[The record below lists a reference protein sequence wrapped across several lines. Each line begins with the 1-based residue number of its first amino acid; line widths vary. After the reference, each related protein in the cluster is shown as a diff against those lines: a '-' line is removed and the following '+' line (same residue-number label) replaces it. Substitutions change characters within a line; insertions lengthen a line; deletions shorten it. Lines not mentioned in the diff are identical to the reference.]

1 MAVPD
6 KIKQEVRELRA
17 QLEYHNR
24 LYHSLDSPEIPDA
37 DYDALLTRLGL
48 LEDKFDLAIPGSPT
62 QRVGG
67 EALSQFTQ
75 VTHTMPMLS
84 LDKVSSEKGL
94 GDFELRLQKKLGDDS
109 QLQYSCEPKV
119 DGVAVS
125 LLYRDGVLLR
135 GATRGDGV
143 TGEDITRN
151 VKTIPSIPLQ
161 LEVAAAPALIEIRG
175 EIFLGKKGF
184 ADLNRRAEKE
194 GSKIFVNPRNT
205 AAGALRQ
212 LDPRHTARVPLQ
224 MYCYSVGV
232 FEGRALPDQL
242 GEIFSLLA
250 SWGLPVN
257 PDINTRTGI
266 EACLA
271 YCRELLA
278 RRDSLEYEIDGA
290 VIKIND
296 LDTQRRLG
304 SNARTPRW
312 AMAFKFPAEE
322 KTTRL
327 LDVEFQVGR
336 TGTITPVARL
346 EPVFVGGV
354 TVSNTTLHNM
364 DEIERLGLRIG
375 DTVIVRRAGDVI
387 PKIVKVVRSRSKKN
401 RKEIRLPEACP
412 ACGSAIEKDGEVLYK
427 CSAGIICPAQ
437 RKESIKHFASRT
449 AMDIE
454 GLGDKLVEQLVDEGM
469 IGTVADI
476 FALATEQLASLERMG
491 SKSAKSLIVAI
502 DKSKQTTLSR
512 FLFALGIREV
522 GTATSQQ
529 LAMHYGDIAQIV
541 AADAES
547 LERVPDIGPIVAT
560 HIRTFFENQENLA
573 LIKSLQD
580 GGVRWPKI
588 VVDAGAPARPLLG
601 KTYVLTGT
609 LQQMPRDEAKRQL
622 LALGAKVAGSVSK
635 NTDCVVAGPGA
646 GSKLVKAEALAIKV
660 IDEGEFLSLLDAI
673 SQ

>member
-135 GATRGDGV
+135 GASRGDGV

-278 RRDSLEYEIDGA
+278 RRNSLEYEIDGA

-401 RKEIRLPEACP
+401 RKEIGLPEACP

-491 SKSAKSLIVAI
+491 SKSAKNLIAAI

>member
-135 GATRGDGV
+135 GASRGDGV

-278 RRDSLEYEIDGA
+278 RRNSLEYEIDGA

-401 RKEIRLPEACP
+401 RKEIGLPEACP

-491 SKSAKSLIVAI
+491 SKSAKNLIAAI

-660 IDEGEFLSLLDAI
+660 IDEGEFLSLLDAL

>member
-84 LDKVSSEKGL
+84 LDKVSSEKRL

-135 GATRGDGV
+135 GASRGDGV

-278 RRDSLEYEIDGA
+278 RRNSLEYEIDGA

-401 RKEIRLPEACP
+401 RKEIGLPEACP

-491 SKSAKSLIVAI
+491 SKSAKNLIAAI

-660 IDEGEFLSLLDAI
+660 IDEGEFLSLLDAL

>member
-37 DYDALLTRLGL
+37 DYDALLTRLGF

-278 RRDSLEYEIDGA
+278 RRNSLEYEIDGA

-491 SKSAKSLIVAI
+491 SKSAKNLIAAI

-660 IDEGEFLSLLDAI
+660 IDEGEFLSLLDAL

>member
-1 MAVPD
+1 
-6 KIKQEVRELRA
+6 
-17 QLEYHNR
+17 
-24 LYHSLDSPEIPDA
+24 
-37 DYDALLTRLGL
+37 
-48 LEDKFDLAIPGSPT
+48 
-62 QRVGG
+62 
-67 EALSQFTQ
+67 
-75 VTHTMPMLS
+75 
-84 LDKVSSEKGL
+84 
-94 GDFELRLQKKLGDDS
+94 
-109 QLQYSCEPKV
+109 
-119 DGVAVS
+119 
-125 LLYRDGVLLR
+125 
-135 GATRGDGV
+135 
-143 TGEDITRN
+143 
-151 VKTIPSIPLQ
+151 
-161 LEVAAAPALIEIRG
+161 
-175 EIFLGKKGF
+175 
-184 ADLNRRAEKE
+184 
-194 GSKIFVNPRNT
+194 
-205 AAGALRQ
+205 
-212 LDPRHTARVPLQ
+212 
-224 MYCYSVGV
+224 V
-232 FEGRALPDQL
+232 FEGLTLPDQL
-242 GEIFSLLA
+242 GETFKLLA

-257 PDINTRTGI
+257 PDIGTRVGI
-266 EACLA
+266 EACLT

-278 RRDSLEYEIDGA
+278 RRNSLAYEIDGA

-296 LDTQRRLG
+296 LAIQRRLG

-364 DEIERLGLRIG
+364 DEIERLGLCIG

-387 PKIVKVVRSRSKKN
+387 PKIVRVVRSSKN

-454 GLGDKLVEQLVDEGM
+454 GLGDKLVAQLVDEGM
-469 IGTVADI
+469 IENVADV
-476 FALATEQLASLERMG
+476 FALGRDALGTEQLASLERMG
-491 SKSAKSLIVAI
+491 NKSAENLIAAI
-502 DKSKQTTLSR
+502 DKSKQTTLPR

-522 GTATSQQ
+522 GAATAQQ
-529 LAMHYGDIAQIV
+529 LAMYYGDMAQIV

-547 LERVPDIGPIVAT
+547 LERVPDIGPIVAG

-580 GGVRWPKI
+580 HGVRWPEI
-588 VVDAGAPARPLLG
+588 EVDGNTQTRPLQG

-609 LQQMPRDEAKRQL
+609 LQQMPRDEAKRRL

-660 IDEGEFLSLLDAI
+660 IDEGEFLALLDAL
-673 SQ
+673 SQGSSE